1 MFKTKAELIADLIA
15 KNASKEEIAE
25 IRNTTTED
33 LISTGSIEGKT
44 KDVASKGVNVASENT
59 TPENTDLDSESTSS
73 ALETPV
79 DTTPTIE
86 DIEKPEEVKK
96 DPYEDFY
103 IKPSFFGEPTNDG
116 GTKNKPSEE
125 DAARELNEK
134 LSGLGIKVIESK
146 PGFNAI
152 TLIGGDGEE
161 DIDLG
166 LWKGFMTADDETP
179 AEKAERINGLIND
192 VIAYKTEQNPLFDID
207 TYVNAMS
214 DAKADLPEVYSASE
228 DGGRFLNVDELD
240 SEQLNDHTHRVHLN
254 LMNKYWESDEG
265 KENIKLITDQ
275 RKEQQLILWEQA
287 VDEIQAGTDI
297 YTVIEGYTEKLD
309 NAYDEVFNNNTSYK
323 QMLTNTTA
331 VIDSL
336 FKDKIQNKRYEEG
349 ITEEFG
355 GFIASSDILTA
366 FAKGSTVVFPKEI
379 QEFTAMQSGN
389 KIKKLKEKFDALKD
403 YDSEDFQTGSHF
415 KSGNPEISFPLKKY
429 KVSDLRQ
436 KYLEAITVE
445 EMSMIGNLMES
456 ERYKAVLDKIT
467 KPNSELFT
475 KDGKLNITSTNWELA
490 IGDQAFRMLSSI
502 FSAGTSTLVSEASG
516 AWSQILQTKAQE
528 KADAAGKNWGAM
540 SKEEKVKYMLDVID
554 SGEDGYN
561 EAMTVGGINTALEN
575 ASNVFFVGKMAKF
588 VPSNITGYFKLFM
601 KGKYRKILTDIAK
614 NANVKNTVD
623 ILTTSGVEMVTEGL
637 QEEVTQYG
645 VGTALDNYNHSWN
658 GTLNSMITAAVT
670 TPFIGGGTKAT
681 SAIYSEVSSKIAA
694 IKNPEGIIAYVREQ
708 KGQYKLEEESGEIT
722 TEKYEE
728 LMIQLDAAEKMF
740 SETDKVVTDS
750 ESVKM
755 ILEAQVE
762 IEKQLVKVRDLN
774 AAQKKAKNENPNYD
788 EKIDGA
794 ETKAELDLVIQEI
807 VKLENTKKKAKRAD
821 SYRTQARDRANE
833 INNDPVKSQD
843 FDAKVFNTT
852 QEAISTLEKQYGITI
867 ENASNLSIFA
877 EGKGNG
883 IVMSREDIQKIIPGY
898 EGKGI
903 CFWSDEAI
911 NKNINE
917 GDRFAANALTH
928 EDKHLDFY
936 YKSDEE
942 LSNAQNAVLNILK
955 DSKSP
960 QMQEIRTLIGQR
972 LMQYEKE
979 FGKDFL
985 KTRDGIE
992 EFFASISDATSVLAI
1007 DALTLEDRKTILAIG
1022 KELIDMID
1030 VSVVDG
1036 FRPISEMN
1044 VDNAVEF
1051 LQNLPGGSTNVVS
1064 ETYFDDNGN
1073 IVTSIDTD
1081 GDVTQNVLN
1090 SLRDGKTSDLIL
1102 VEDANPYSKNRSN
1115 EDIDFENKRL
1125 NKLIEKHETYVD
1137 PNGDLEM
1144 QAKVRAGSK
1153 RFRDMLLFNNYG
1165 AFMKKVLSKYDDTKP
1180 GHSDERKEFFIG
1192 ESIEQLVR
1200 ALQTYNKDK
1209 ESGEY
1214 VMKNDSFSAYYFG
1227 AGGANVGDMSIAE
1240 VRLAKIWDDM
1250 QMDFKLDVEALTG
1263 DQITNTEDA
1272 ISDYNQDYVLDLETK
1287 LNDFNERSALRESLA
1302 GVMEFEVDGENYNNW
1317 IKKQSDLLKDFNFS
1331 EIYGPNA
1338 TKDMK
1343 KIGQS
1348 LWKNLR
1354 DLAKK
1359 DGKLNK
1365 LGEPTQ
1371 LYTDMIT
1378 ETVETFYNN
1387 MNQKTFNKVFPE
1399 FVDVIEERGSVDTS
1413 KGLKGKAKPKDTEAG
1428 NKITKKKEFT
1438 EEIREQILER
1448 LLKTDEIAELEAQ
1461 GLSNA
1466 EIHKKI
1472 RMDMLQESTLKHY
1485 SEILFDDAAM
1495 QIVSSEEFKKENG
1508 VAQSEVLQV
1517 GILLDKGQDVKFSLP
1532 DGGEQT
1538 LDASVLSSQYFG
1550 RETDRLID
1558 LVEGYEDSNNWDD
1571 IIDIIQ
1577 ADPIAPQQIKDWVS
1591 SMYDK
1596 GVIESAGEKR
1606 FKAFTV
1612 DYLRST
1618 GQDKLADEFNKG
1630 GNIRFNKE
1638 ARDNM
1643 IKNAAVFTKIFGK
1656 EFMESAGFDWLGF
1669 KSGNRYLDIKGKK
1682 EGSVKGEAYEAHQQ
1696 LVSDLKSIP
1705 EEDLPGNLTYE
1716 DLANIR
1722 MMNKMSGKKDTGIF
1736 KRIITILESDKTKAQ
1751 KLKEIQESGLQADI
1765 DAANDA
1771 NEKVFKTIITEIA
1784 EQVKEGNVDEV
1795 AVLEMFKMQS
1805 NLVEGFRGMS
1815 RLDGYLVLNGS
1826 QKGTNWK
1833 GEHMKPMSVVSSEI
1847 IELIQKYKTDPSIDL
1862 SSEIDL
1868 ILSDYTQILGDPE
1881 TFDVLDVYGKANVGG
1896 INRFAALSDAQLKGI
1911 TNASGS
1917 NARAIQAEILRR
1929 KSIKENVVKSKKK
1942 AEAIENINQKTI
1954 SGEVQG
1960 TTVMDFDLTVGESS
1974 NVVVA
1979 TNPETGETRS
1989 LDGVGWAK
1997 DGDRL
2002 LKNGWTMDFSDFNKV
2017 TDGRPGPLM
2026 QKLKN
2031 QIKKY
2036 GVDNVHILTAR
2047 AAESAPAIYAWLQ
2060 SQGIN
2065 LPLENIVGLGNSTGQ
2080 AKADWIENN
2089 LILNGFN
2096 DIYFVDDHHENVEAV
2111 QNMFNEYPPGLLVDG
2126 GKSVIVEAAKA
2137 NTDNKVLFM
2146 VGGPGSGKS
2155 TIVKKGQYGE
2165 NYTVLNPD
2173 EKMEADLKAAGLS
2186 LDRSIYEKG
2195 SPELS
2200 QWSKIQQAAIKQF
2213 KEDIR
2218 KGREA
2223 GIGMIIDATGA
2234 SPAVM
2239 KAYYDAF
2246 GEAGYS
2252 IGAIGVQTTVE
2263 TSLFRNT
2270 ERERVLSDRIA
2281 IDTWN
2286 KVQANIELYK
2296 EMFGDN
2302 FFEVFTDDML
2312 IDDDLPS
2319 DFVRDV
2325 SNFTM
2330 QNPLEFG
2337 KGNVKLSLSDT
2348 FNTVLEETEGI
2359 KAEAVFSEAQGK
2371 IRGANAG
2378 GILDIV
2384 YPPSAYDFEMFT
2396 YKYMAKGEKGEQQAL
2411 FFKEK
2416 LFDPYEKAIQQV
2428 DQQKQA
2434 VRDDYTA
2441 LVKELPQVK
2450 KNLKKNVEGT
2460 NYTVEQAV
2468 RVYTWVKNGIEV
2480 PGLSKRDQ
2488 KALIKAVE
2496 ADRELVEFS
2505 DRLSTIS
2512 RQKEG
2517 YITPSEYWTVEGI
2530 SYDLTEMTGKV
2541 GREKALA
2548 GWKKNAGEIFSEEN
2562 KNKLRALYGNDH
2574 VEALEDTLYRMEY
2587 GIKKGG
2593 AGRIERNWNN
2603 WVNNSVGAVM
2613 FFNMRSAALQTIS
2626 AANYMDWENNNPAK
2640 AAMAFANQPQYWKD
2654 FSYIFNSDYL
2664 KERRSGN
2671 KRTINEAEL
2680 SAHLKGSNNKAKA
2693 ALAWLLEKG
2702 FTPTQIADSFAISS
2716 GGASFY
2722 RNQVKA
2728 YEKSGMST
2736 QEAEAQAWT
2745 DFRDKT
2751 EKGQQSSRPDLI
2763 SQQQAGGLGRLIL
2776 AFKNTPMQYNR
2787 LMIKAIADL
2796 KNNRGSAKANLSKI
2810 AYYGAVQNVIFTS
2823 LQTALFSALGDEDEW
2838 DTKKERV
2845 ANGMIDSI
2853 LNGMGLTGA
2862 IAVTIKNGYLQY
2874 SKQKEK
2880 GFNADHT
2887 RTILEFANLS
2897 PTIGSKLRKLYGG
2910 IRTEQI
2916 NQGAIEEMGFNINNP
2931 AFNSLAN
2938 VISATTNIPLDRAV
2952 NKIQNI
2958 LLASKSETEA
2968 ADKIALVLG
2977 WNPWD
2982 LNLETESRKVN
2993 VEVKEK
2999 KKQEKK
3005 SLKKAED
3012 QRKKEEALKK
3022 KQEEQK
3028 KKGEPLTC
3036 SKCNRKALPGK
3047 TVCTVHEV
3055 KEQTKGGKEKQ
3066 CSKIKKD
3073 KSRCKVMTANKSGLC
3088 YYHD

>member
-25 IRNTTTED
+25 IKNTTTED

-73 ALETPV
+73 ALENPV
-79 DTTPTIE
+79 NTKPTIK
-86 DIEKPEEVKK
+86 DIEKPREAKE

-179 AEKAERINGLIND
+179 TEKAERINGVIND

-275 RKEQQLILWEQA
+275 RKKQQLILWEQA
-287 VDEIQAGTDI
+287 VDEIQAGKDV
-297 YTVIEGYTEKLD
+297 YTVIADYTDKLD
-309 NAYDEVFNNNTSYK
+309 NAYDEIFNNNASYK

-349 ITEEFG
+349 VEEEFG

-379 QEFTAMQSGN
+379 QEFTAMQRGKRVRN
-389 KIKKLKEKFDALKD
+389 LKEKLDALEGFDGDDIQSGFYYKGGGH
-403 YDSEDFQTGSHF
+403 SKELGGTGVNF
-415 KSGNPEISFPLKKY
+415 KLGNY
-429 KVSDLRQ
+429 KVSELRQ
-436 KYLEAITVE
+436 KYLEAITIE
-445 EMSMIGNLMES
+445 EMSMIGNLLES
-456 ERYKAVLDKIT
+456 ERYKGVLDKIS

-475 KDGKLNITSTNWELA
+475 KDGKLNITSDNWQLA
-490 IGDQAFRMLSSI
+490 LGDQAFRMLSSI

-528 KADAAGKNWGAM
+528 KAKLAGKDWGGM
-540 SKEEKVKYMLDVID
+540 SKEEKIIYMLDVID

-561 EAMTVGGINTALEN
+561 EAMTVGGVNAVLEN
-575 ASNVFFVGKMAKF
+575 VSNVFFVGKFAKF

-614 NANVKNTVD
+614 NVNVKNTVD

-658 GTLNSMITAAVT
+658 STLNSMITAGVT
-670 TPFIGGGTKAT
+670 TPFIGGGARA
-681 SAIYSEVSSKIAA
+681 SSMVYSEVSSKIAA

-708 KGQYKLEEESGEIT
+708 KGQYKLENSLPESDPRYMSD
-722 TEKYEE
+722 EKYEE
-728 LMIQLDAAEKMF
+728 LMIQLDAAEKMLINENNL
-740 SETDKVVTDS
+740 SETEKAVTNT
-750 ESVKM
+750 ESLKN

-762 IEKQLVKVRDLN
+762 IEKQYAKLLQLRL
-774 AAQKKAKNENPNYD
+774 AQKKAKDDNPNYE

-794 ETKAELDLVIQEI
+794 ETLAELDLVYAEI
-807 VKLENTKKKAKRAD
+807 IKQKKIKQKAKRAD
-821 SYRTQARDRANE
+821 SYRTQARDKAYE

-852 QEAISTLEKQYGITI
+852 QEAISTLEKQYGITV
-867 ENASNLSIFA
+867 ENTSDLSIFA
-877 EGKGNG
+877 GGKGNG
-883 IVMSREDIQKIIPGY
+883 IVMTREDIQKIIPGY

-911 NKNINE
+911 NTNINE
-917 GDRFAANALTH
+917 GDRFAANAITH

-942 LSNAQNAVLNILK
+942 LSNAQNAVLDILK

-960 QMQEIRTLIGQR
+960 QMQEIQELIFTR
-972 LMQYEKE
+972 LEQYKKE

-985 KTRDGIE
+985 KTRAGVE
-992 EFFASISDATSVLAI
+992 EFFTAISDATSVLAI
-1007 DALTLEDRKTILAIG
+1007 DALTLEDRKSILAIG
-1022 KELIDMID
+1022 KELGGLID
-1030 VSVVDG
+1030 VTVD
-1036 FRPISEMN
+1036 MN
-1044 VDNAVEF
+1044 VDNTVEF
-1051 LQNLPGGSTNVVS
+1051 LQNLPGGSTDIVS
-1064 ETYFDDNGN
+1064 ETYFDRNGN

-1090 SLRDGKTSDLIL
+1090 SIKDGKTSDLIL
-1102 VEDANPYSKNRSN
+1102 IEQSNPYPKGRTSG
-1115 EDIDFENKRL
+1115 EGGQIDTENKRL
-1125 NKLIEKHETYVD
+1125 YALIKKHETYINPD
-1137 PNGDLEM
+1137 GDLEM

-1153 RFRDMLLFNNYG
+1153 RYRDMLLYNNYG
-1165 AFMKKVLSKYDDTKP
+1165 AFMDKVLRKYDDTKP

-1192 ESIEQLVR
+1192 ESIEQFAK
-1200 ALQTYNKDK
+1200 ALQTYNRKKDP
-1209 ESGEY
+1209 ETGEY
-1214 VMKNDSFSAYYFG
+1214 VFDDVSDSFSAYYFFNPVR
-1227 AGGANVGDMSIAE
+1227 GGQSIAE

-1250 QMDFKLDVEALTG
+1250 QMDFKLDLETLTG
-1263 DQITNTEDA
+1263 EEIVNSEDA
-1272 ISDYNQDYVLDLETK
+1272 ISDYNQDYVLDIETK
-1287 LNDFNERSALRESLA
+1287 LNDFNERSALREKLA
-1302 GVMEFEVDGENYNNW
+1302 EVMEFEVDGKNYKTW
-1317 IKKQSDLLKDFNFS
+1317 INKQKELMKEIDFS

-1338 TKDMK
+1338 TQDMK
-1343 KIGQS
+1343 KLGQS
-1348 LWKNLR
+1348 LWKNLQEMV
-1354 DLAKK
+1354 KVG
-1359 DGKLNK
+1359 GKLNK
-1365 LGEPTQ
+1365 NGEPTQ
-1371 LYTDMIT
+1371 YYKDFLE
-1378 ETVETFYNN
+1378 ETIETFYKNI
-1387 MNQKTFNKVFPE
+1387 NQKTFNKVFPE
-1399 FVDVIEERGSVDTS
+1399 FVDVVEQRGSVYAS
-1413 KGLKGKAKPKDTEAG
+1413 KGLKGKAKPKDPKAG
-1428 NKITKKKEFT
+1428 NVLGTKKEFT
-1438 EEIREQILER
+1438 EEIKEQILNK
-1448 LLKTDEIAELEAQ
+1448 LLRTDQIQELKDTVLYDKETFSEFEKREVEVTLINGRVHKGKVKISGKNLILITSKKDPKTKKPVEVKISWEDIQ
-1461 GLSNA
+1461 GGKLTSAGMNS
-1466 EIHKKI
+1466 IVRI
-1472 RMDMLQESTLKHY
+1472 DMLQESTLKHL

-1495 QIVSSEEFKKENG
+1495 QIVSSEEFKNENG
-1508 VAQSEVLQV
+1508 VAQSEMLQV

-1550 RETDRLID
+1550 RETSRLID

-1577 ADPIAPQQIKDWVS
+1577 ADPIAPQEIKDWVS

-1596 GVIESAGEKR
+1596 GMIESAGEKR

-1618 GQDKLADEFNKG
+1618 GQNKLADEFNEG
-1630 GNIRFNKE
+1630 GNIRFNKA

-1696 LVSDLKSIP
+1696 LVNDLKSIP

-1716 DLANIR
+1716 DLENVS

-1896 INRFAALSDAQLKGI
+1896 INRFAALSNAQLRGI
-1911 TNASGS
+1911 TNANGS
-1917 NARAIQAEILRR
+1917 NARAIQTEILRR
-1929 KSIKENVVKSKKK
+1929 KSIKQNVIKAKKK
-1942 AEAIENINQKTI
+1942 AEAIENINLKAT
-1954 SGEVQG
+1954 SGDIQG
-1960 TTVMDFDLTVGESS
+1960 GTVMDFDETVGVSE
-1974 NVVVA
+1974 NYILA
-1979 TNPETGETRS
+1979 T
-1989 LDGVGWAK
+1989 K
-1997 DGDRL
+1997 DGKTVKIASADWP
-2002 LKNGWTMDFSDFNKV
+2002 NVGEGMIEEGWTMDFTDFNKV
-2017 TDGRPGPLM
+2017 TDGKPGPLFD
-2026 QKLKN
+2026 KLKN
-2031 QIKKY
+2031 QIDKY
-2036 GVDNVHILTAR
+2036 GVDNVYILTAR
-2047 AAESAPAIYAWLQ
+2047 AAESAPAIQAWLK

-2065 LPLENIVGLGNSTGQ
+2065 LPLENITGLGNSTGE

-2096 DIYFVDDHHENVEAV
+2096 DIYFVDDAHQNVDAV
-2111 QNMFNEYPPGLLVDG
+2111 QNMFNEYPSGLLVDG
-2126 GKSVIVEAAKA
+2126 GKSVLV
-2137 NTDNKVLFM
+2137 
-2146 VGGPGSGKS
+2146 
-2155 TIVKKGQYGE
+2155 
-2165 NYTVLNPD
+2165 
-2173 EKMEADLKAAGLS
+2173 
-2186 LDRSIYEKG
+2186 
-2195 SPELS
+2195 
-2200 QWSKIQQAAIKQF
+2200 
-2213 KEDIR
+2213 
-2218 KGREA
+2218 
-2223 GIGMIIDATGA
+2223 
-2234 SPAVM
+2234 
-2239 KAYYDAF
+2239 
-2246 GEAGYS
+2246 
-2252 IGAIGVQTTVE
+2252 
-2263 TSLFRNT
+2263 
-2270 ERERVLSDRIA
+2270 
-2281 IDTWN
+2281 
-2286 KVQANIELYK
+2286 
-2296 EMFGDN
+2296 
-2302 FFEVFTDDML
+2302 
-2312 IDDDLPS
+2312 
-2319 DFVRDV
+2319 
-2325 SNFTM
+2325 
-2330 QNPLEFG
+2330 NPLEYND
-2337 KGNVKLSLSDT
+2337 KGVKLSLSDT

-2371 IRGANAG
+2371 IRGADAG

-2488 KALIKAVE
+2488 KALIKVVE

-2548 GWKKNAGEIFSEEN
+2548 GWKQNAEEIFSEEN
-2562 KNKLRALYGNDH
+2562 KNKLRALYGNKH
-2574 VEALEDTLYRMEY
+2574 VEALEDMLYRMEY
-2587 GIKKGG
+2587 GTKKGG
-2593 AGRIERNWNN
+2593 TGRIERNWNN

-2626 AANYMDWENNNPAK
+2626 AANYMDWENNNPLK
-2640 AAMAFANQPQYWKD
+2640 AGMAFANQPQYWKD

-2680 SAHLKGSNNKAKA
+2680 SAHLKGSDNKAKA

-2787 LMIKAIADL
+2787 LIIKAVADL
-2796 KNNRGSAKANLSKI
+2796 KNGRGSTKANLSKI
-2810 AYYGAVQNVIFTS
+2810 AYYGAVQNVIFSS

-2845 ANGMIDSI
+2845 ANGMIDSV

-2862 IAVTIKNGYLQY
+2862 IAVTIKNGFLQY
-2874 SKQKEK
+2874 SKQKER

-2887 RTILEFANLS
+2887 RTIIEFANLS

-2910 IRTEQI
+2910 IRTEQL

-2993 VEVKEK
+2993 AEVKEK
-2999 KKQEKK
+2999 KKEEKK
-3005 SLKKAED
+3005 SLKKAEN
-3012 QRKKEEALKK
+3012 QRKKEEALKE

-3047 TVCTVHEV
+3047 TVCTVHEE
-3055 KEQTKGGKEKQ
+3055 KEQTKSGKEKQ

-3073 KSRCKVMTANKSGLC
+3073 KSRCKMMTANKSGLC